1 MSEVKPLYLTC
12 TASQAQEFN
21 AAHAHGFRS
30 LNELLEVRAKTHG
43 DVCIA
48 SFPEQDPGTS
58 VWTPLNLSKL
68 LCLRCPSQVDGR
80 IIPAYASL
88 LTASNVAAAHFEAD
102 TSLTRRA
109 REEKGDR
116 IVALLSPSSADF
128 LVTLFVT
135 LRLGYGVLLLA

>member
-1 MSEVKPLYLTC
+1 MCEVKPLYLTC

-43 DVCIA
+43 DTCIA
-48 SFPEQDPGTS
+48 SFPEQDLGTS
-58 VWTPLNLSKL
+58 EWTPLNFSML
-68 LCLRCPSQVDGR
+68 LCLGCPPQVNGR
-80 IIPAYASL
+80 IILAYASL
-88 LTASNVAAAHFEAD
+88 LTASNTAAVYYETD
-102 TSLTRRA
+102 TSLTRRE
-109 REEKGDR
+109 REGKGDR

-128 LVTLFVT
+128 LVTLFAT